1 MKQIFIEN
9 YIGKPLEH
17 EYNLDNKDNKLTIID
32 PYNGN
37 IVSTLIDTGN
47 SIDWVDMN
55 GNTFIFEYHD
65 AIKLLILL
73 TEHNKTKI
81 KFCKFITLKTI

>member
-32 PYNGN
+32 PYNGH

-47 SIDWVDMN
+47 SIDWVDIN
-55 GNTFIFEYHD
+55 GNTFIYSYDD

-73 TEHNKTKI
+73 TEQNKTKI
-81 KFCKFITLKTI
+81 EFRETLTIKTI